1 MRLEPVVQEMECT
14 RERVLIEG
22 RKAFC
27 EILYSNFMGLDR
39 KEAPYVNIPL
49 NHVIELQ
56 PHAYGCYEKRFCLMR
71 KEEML
76 NDGQD
81 EPVTSM
87 PLKKSMNNN
96 GDYSQNDPVMN
107 APSC

>member
-1 MRLEPVVQEMECT
+1 
-14 RERVLIEG
+14 
-22 RKAFC
+22 
-27 EILYSNFMGLDR
+27 MGLDI
-39 KEAPYVNIPL
+39 KEASYVNIPL

-56 PHAYGCYEKRFCLMR
+56 PHAYGCYEKRFCLTH

-81 EPVTSM
+81 VSVTSM
-87 PLKKSMNNN
+87 ALKKGMNNN

-107 APSC
+107 ARSC